1 MKASQVNQ
9 VIASRAPSIW
19 LPVIVVYMYCY
30 LVSLDLTSDLLRD
43 SERYEWNPP
52 LPLSGYMYP
61 RTKTR
66 AAFRNI

>member
-1 MKASQVNQ
+1 MKASQSSHSLESTFDL
-9 VIASRAPSIW
+9 ASCNSC
-19 LPVIVVYMYCY
+19 LHVLLNV
-30 LVSLDLTSDLLRD
+30 VSLDLTSDLLRD